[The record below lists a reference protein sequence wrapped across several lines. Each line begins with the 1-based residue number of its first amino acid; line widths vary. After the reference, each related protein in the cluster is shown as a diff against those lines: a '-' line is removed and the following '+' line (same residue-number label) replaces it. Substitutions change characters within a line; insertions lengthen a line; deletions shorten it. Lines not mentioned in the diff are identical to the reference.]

1 MGAIVTNQIIILT
14 LLMVTGIVL
23 RKIRILSDE
32 LVSGL
37 TRLLLNLTMP
47 CMILYSFSLPFSPAM
62 LAGAVTVLIASTA
75 THLGLIIIGIVI
87 YRRFKPA
94 TRHVLQFSTVFSN
107 CGFVGYPVAQG
118 VFGTLGV
125 FYTSIFTIPFNILMW
140 SYGVLLFTG
149 ERNPRVM
156 MRNLVNAP
164 TVAIVIGFIFFVF
177 SAPIP
182 KPVLQSFSMVGGMT
196 TPISMFIIG
205 ALLADV
211 RLREVLTGWDVYYM
225 SMWKLILAPLMCF
238 GALRLASVDQT
249 ITYLC
254 VLLVAMPTASMVGIL
269 AERYNADKAA
279 ASRSAF
285 ITTVLSLVTVPL
297 LLAWL

>member
-1 MGAIVTNQIIILT
+1 
-14 LLMVTGIVL
+14 MVTGIAL
-23 RKIRILSDE
+23 RKIRILTDE

-47 CMILYSFSLPFSPAM
+47 CMILFSFSLPYSHAM
-62 LAGAVTVLIASTA
+62 LAGAAIVLIASTA
-75 THLGLIIIGIVI
+75 IHLGLILIGTII
-87 YRRFKPA
+87 YRGFKPA

-125 FYTSIFTIPFNILMW
+125 FYTSIFTVPFNILMW
-140 SYGVLLFTG
+140 SYGILLFTG
-149 ERNPRVM
+149 EKNPKAL

-164 TVAIVIGFIFFVF
+164 TIAIAAGFILFVF
-177 SAPIP
+177 SIPYP
-182 KPVLQSFSMVGGMT
+182 KPVLQTLSMVGSIT

-211 RLREVLTGWDVYYM
+211 RLNEVLTGWDVYYM
-225 SMWKLILAPLMCF
+225 SVWKLILAPLMCY
-238 GALRLASVDQT
+238 GVMRLMGTDQT

-285 ITTVLSLVTVPL
+285 ITTVLSVVTIPL
-297 LLAWL
+297 LLAHL

>member
-1 MGAIVTNQIIILT
+1 MII
-14 LLMVTGIVL
+14 GIVL
-23 RKIRILSDE
+23 RKIRILTDE
-32 LVSGL
+32 LVTGL
-37 TRLLLNLTMP
+37 TRLLLDLTMP
-47 CMILYSFSLPFSPAM
+47 CMILYSFSLPFSADM
-62 LAGAVTVLIASTA
+62 LRSAGAVLVYSFAI
-75 THLGLIIIGIVI
+75 HLGLIAIGTLA
-87 YRRFKPA
+87 YFKFKPA

-107 CGFVGYPVAQG
+107 CGFVGYPVSQG

-149 ERNPRVM
+149 ERNPKAM

-164 TVAIVIGFIFFVF
+164 TVAIAVGFTLFVF
-177 SAPIP
+177 SVPYP
-182 KPVLQSFSMVGGMT
+182 KPVLQTLSMVGGMT

-211 RLREVLTGWDVYYM
+211 ALKDVLRGWDVYYM
-225 SMWKLILAPLMCF
+225 SVLKLIIAPLLCY
-238 GALRLASVDQT
+238 GGLRLIGADQT
-249 ITYLC
+249 VTYLC

-285 ITTVLSLVTVPL
+285 ITTVLSVVTIPL
-297 LLAWL
+297 LLAHL